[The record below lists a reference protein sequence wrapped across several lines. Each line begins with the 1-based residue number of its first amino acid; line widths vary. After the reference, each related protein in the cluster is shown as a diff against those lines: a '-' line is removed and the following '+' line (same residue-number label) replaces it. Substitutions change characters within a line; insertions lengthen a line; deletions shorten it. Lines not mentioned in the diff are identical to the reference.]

1 MAPDALKKELDGY
14 LSAHPETRYLE
25 TLTVDM
31 NGILRGKRAQRDDF
45 GKLFQGGMNL
55 CAATAIL
62 DSRGNTFDSRC
73 WSRCTTSTALRIR
86 VTRAMFC
93 RTHCNLCTTWVCAR

>member
-14 LSAHPETRYLE
+14 LSTHPETRYLE

-62 DSRGNTFDSRC
+62 DSRGNTFDSIPYGVNDGDPDVKGIAVPGTLAPVP
-73 WSRCTTSTALRIR
+73 W
-86 VTRAMFC
+86 VT
-93 RTHCNLCTTWVCAR
+93 L